1 MPGALNCKK
10 PVNVS
15 LRYVEGYVYA
25 FKVQTVLTEN
35 RIE

>member
-15 LRYVEGYVYA
+15 LRYVEGYVHA

>member
-25 FKVQTVLTEN
+25 CKVQTVLAEN